1 MTTEA
6 DERNLMHSPSSPY
19 ALSEMTEFEDSQ
31 RLTMENNLRLIADPR
46 LEETH
51 AEDLSPLKFYFNS
64 ARLNRHEIYGAVIHA
79 RPWEFPFRLLRL
91 TAAAMSTTTLL
102 MLTAETWHLASEQ
115 AIGKLTLLLTIV
127 LGITTAFVAI
137 RQRLL
142 IQGRHSHMSEQTVI
156 TNISAVLIVLT
167 GLATTA
173 LALLTLNVLAGYFL
187 YSPNLVGY
195 WINAESHAVTFIEYW
210 QVALLV
216 TTLGLLIGALG
227 ATFEEQHHF
236 RHVVFVDE
244 EI

>member
-1 MTTEA
+1 MKTL
-6 DERNLMHSPSSPY
+6 D
-19 ALSEMTEFEDSQ
+19 DSQ
-31 RLTMENNLRLIADPR
+31 RVAMHKNLEQIADPR

-51 AEDLSPLKFYFNS
+51 ISEFTPLRFYFHS
-64 ARLNRHEIYGAVIHA
+64 ARINRHEIVDAVVQA

-91 TAAAMSTTTLL
+91 TAAAASATSLL

-115 AIGKLTLLLTIV
+115 AVGKLLFFLV
-127 LGITTAFVAI
+127 LVLAMTTAFVAV

-142 IQGRHSHMSEQTVI
+142 IHKRSSLMSEQVVI
-156 TNISAVLIVLT
+156 TNIAASMIVLL

-173 LALLTLNVLAGYFL
+173 TALLSFNLLAGFLL
-187 YSPNLVGY
+187 YSPSLIAV
-195 WINAESHAVTFIEYW
+195 WIAGDIHTVVTATYV
-210 QVALLV
+210 QTALLV

-227 ATFEEQHHF
+227 ATFEDQHHF